1 MSAVQQRATHLLTVT
16 ATDWTMLRALA
27 RRVLCV
33 DPTSNAAT
41 FRHPSNDEYWELLRD
56 VERSAIRLAGYI
68 SSGELSV
75 AIVVPEAAAPV
86 DDDVEVLLCFDD
98 GLEPIVVPWG
108 ELDFAL
114 EPAPRLH

>member
-1 MSAVQQRATHLLTVT
+1 MSAVKQRSTHLLTVT

-33 DPTSNAAT
+33 DPTSSAAT
-41 FRHPSNDEYWELLRD
+41 FRHPSNDEYWALLRD
-56 VERSAIRLAGYI
+56 VERSAARLAGYI
-68 SSGELSV
+68 ASGEL
-75 AIVVPEAAAPV
+75 AVVITAPDSAAP
-86 DDDVEVLLCFDD
+86 DEDEVEVLLCFDD
-98 GLEPIVVPWG
+98 GLDPIVVPWG

>member
-33 DPTSNAAT
+33 DPASSAAT
-41 FRHPSNDEYWELLRD
+41 FRHPSNDEYWDLLRD
-56 VERSAIRLAGYI
+56 VQRSATRLAGYI
-68 SSGELSV
+68 TSGEL
-75 AIVVPEAAAPV
+75 AVVIAAPDAAAP
-86 DDDVEVLLCFDD
+86 DEDEAEVLLCFDD

-114 EPAPRLH
+114 EPIPRLR